1 MKFLSVRQTWDPLA
15 VLHQRMQEHL
25 NWLLESEP
33 ESRAL
38 DNRAVGFFPLIN
50 LSESAEAYHLVAE
63 APGVKPE
70 HLDIDLSEEGLSIRC
85 RRGAADGEKKDES
98 FRRQER
104 WHGSAHRELTFPKR
118 VNPDEATAE
127 LHAGVLRMT
136 IPKAEPAKRRKI
148 DVATRT

>member
-1 MKFLSVRQTWDPLA
+1 
-15 VLHQRMQEHL
+15 MQEHL

-50 LSESAEAYHLVAE
+50 LSESADAYHLVAE
-63 APGVKPE
+63 APGVRPE

-85 RRGAADGEKKDES
+85 RRGAADGEKDEI

-104 WHGSAHRELTFPKR
+104 WRGSAHRELTFAKR
-118 VNPDEATAE
+118 VNPEEATAE
-127 LHAGVLRMT
+127 LYAGVLRMT
-136 IPKAEPAKRRKI
+136 IPKSEPARRRKI
-148 DVATRT
+148 DVTTRT